1 MARTKQ
7 TARKST
13 GGKAPRKQLATKAAR
28 KSAPATGGVKKPHRY
43 RPGTVALREIR
54 RYQKSTE
61 LLIRKLPFQRL
72 VREIAQDF
80 KTDLRFQ
87 SSAVMALQEAS
98 EAYLVGLFEDT
109 NLCAIH
115 AKRVTIMPKDIQLA
129 RRIRGEPSTTIAE
142 TLGCDGIVFGFL
154 LADFFAFFGVAAA
167 GEDETVSSVDIV
179 RPPNERTNCPMVNIE
194 MRVPQYVAEEA
205 LTFEMARTKQ
215 TARKSTGGKAPRKQL
230 ATKAARKSAPATG
243 GVKKPHRYRPGT
255 VALREIR
262 RYQKSTELLI
272 RKLPFQRLVREIA
285 QDFKTD
291 LRFQSSAVMA
301 LQEASEAYLVGL
313 FEDTNL
319 CAIHAKR
326 VTIMPKD
333 IQLARRIRGER
344 A

>member
-1 MARTKQ
+1 
-7 TARKST
+7 
-13 GGKAPRKQLATKAAR
+13 
-28 KSAPATGGVKKPHRY
+28 
-43 RPGTVALREIR
+43 
-54 RYQKSTE
+54 
-61 LLIRKLPFQRL
+61 
-72 VREIAQDF
+72 
-80 KTDLRFQ
+80 
-87 SSAVMALQEAS
+87 
-98 EAYLVGLFEDT
+98 
-109 NLCAIH
+109 
-115 AKRVTIMPKDIQLA
+115 
-129 RRIRGEPSTTIAE
+129 
-142 TLGCDGIVFGFL
+142 
-154 LADFFAFFGVAAA
+154 
-167 GEDETVSSVDIV
+167 
-179 RPPNERTNCPMVNIE
+179 
-194 MRVPQYVAEEA
+194 
-205 LTFEMARTKQ
+205 MARTKQ

-344 A
+344 NVEVMAYQLDRYKQTAKTILFHPANMSGRGKGGKGLGKGGAKRHRKVLRDNIQGITKPAIRRLARRGGVKRISGLIYEETRGVLKVFLENVIRDAVTYTEHAKRKTVTAMDVVYALKRQGRTLYGFGG

>member
-1 MARTKQ
+1 LCRRGSCACQADEKAGRNRIEPEKIETAEFSKLDRKREKKNFGPGPPEKKTLRPSARKKIREGPEVGLFRPSYFDNSQITKMARTKQ

-87 SSAVMALQEAS
+87 SSAVS
-98 EAYLVGLFEDT
+98 
-109 NLCAIH
+109 
-115 AKRVTIMPKDIQLA
+115 
-129 RRIRGEPSTTIAE
+129 
-142 TLGCDGIVFGFL
+142 
-154 LADFFAFFGVAAA
+154 
-167 GEDETVSSVDIV
+167 
-179 RPPNERTNCPMVNIE
+179 
-194 MRVPQYVAEEA
+194 
-205 LTFEMARTKQ
+205 
-215 TARKSTGGKAPRKQL
+215 
-230 ATKAARKSAPATG
+230 
-243 GVKKPHRYRPGT
+243 
-255 VALREIR
+255 
-262 RYQKSTELLI
+262 
-272 RKLPFQRLVREIA
+272 
-285 QDFKTD
+285 
-291 LRFQSSAVMA
+291 A

>member
-1 MARTKQ
+1 MSGRGKGGKGLGKGGAKRHRKVLRDNIQGITKPAIRRLARRGGVKRISGLIYEETRGVLKVFLENVIRDAVTYTEHAKRKTVTAMDVVYALKRQGRTLYGFGGKHILDAGVLGDGLGALGHGVLGQLPGQQQAHGRLDLPGRDGRALVVMRQARRLARDALEDVVDERVHDAHGLGRDARVGVHLLQHLVHVDGIAMARTKQ

-87 SSAVMALQEAS
+87 SSAVMALQEA
-98 EAYLVGLFEDT
+98 
-109 NLCAIH
+109 C
-115 AKRVTIMPKDIQLA
+115 
-129 RRIRGEPSTTIAE
+129 
-142 TLGCDGIVFGFL
+142 
-154 LADFFAFFGVAAA
+154 
-167 GEDETVSSVDIV
+167 
-179 RPPNERTNCPMVNIE
+179 
-194 MRVPQYVAEEA
+194 
-205 LTFEMARTKQ
+205 
-215 TARKSTGGKAPRKQL
+215 
-230 ATKAARKSAPATG
+230 
-243 GVKKPHRYRPGT
+243 
-255 VALREIR
+255 
-262 RYQKSTELLI
+262 
-272 RKLPFQRLVREIA
+272 
-285 QDFKTD
+285 
-291 LRFQSSAVMA
+291 
-301 LQEASEAYLVGL
+301 EAYLVGL